1 MSTSPARSSAVVS
14 SGTVTIGGIDWPQA
28 GAVARSLQVNGT
40 LILGDSTVVDPST
53 LDQLT
58 VDGTLTSFSGEVVT
72 AGNLTLASGSD
83 LEGPGSLTVTGA
95 ATLPEASLGVSGD
108 LGDAIRLVLK
118 GASTVTSEFIIRDG
132 SVLENEGTLT
142 LLDSTEIVAGD
153 SGSDQLINDPG
164 ATVTYTGST
173 ATRSATV
180 SAPTTNNGTVV
191 CGEGTLVLGS
201 LTNLSAGGTLTGG
214 AYTTAG
220 GVISLSHAV
229 IANAAAITLGAAPS
243 EFTSAGANFLP
254 SLQTNSGSLDLKQS
268 LTLSGALA
276 NSGTVTVEAGTL
288 ELTSFTQTAGTTTV
302 GGGTALQAS
311 SGSGTVTVNAG
322 TLTGT
327 GEIQG
332 NLTGAGNVTPHGT
345 VAGPMTVTGSYD
357 GAGGTLTIP
366 VSGTSTAG
374 IDYGQLSAIGP
385 ATLGGTL
392 TFSTASGF
400 LPPVGTQYTI
410 VSAASVSG
418 KYTTINGAL
427 LGDRRYALSYTP
439 TTVVATVVPL
449 PPTVTGVTPTGG
461 PPAGGTKVTI
471 TGTHFVASATVHF
484 GASAGTSVT
493 LVSATKL
500 TAIAPSGSPGSVD
513 VTVTTPG
520 GGTSKTSAKDLY
532 AYGPPSLASFAPS
545 SATTGSKV
553 TILGTGF
560 AAGVKVVFGTLAS
573 PSVAISSGT
582 KIIAVVPNGAVAGA
596 ITVTNASAPSGT
608 VTSPTAFTVT

>member
-164 ATVTYTGST
+164 ATVTYTGNT

-243 EFTSAGANFLP
+243 EFTSAGANALP

-288 ELTSFTQTAGTTTV
+288 ELTSFTQTAGTTTIV
-302 GGGTALQAS
+302 GGTALQAS

-332 NLTGAGNVTPHGT
+332 NLAGAGNVTPHGT

-500 TAIAPSGSPGSVD
+500 TAIAPSGSPRSVD